1 MSAINDGGPAFPMP
15 GFLSMMEEPQS
26 VIQQYENKP
35 QDGMTL
41 RDWFAGMALPA
52 CFSAP
57 CPAAWA
63 AGSMEHRE
71 QSAAASYMMADAMLA
86 ARERKEDA

>member
-1 MSAINDGGPAFPMP
+1 MSDTIDDGGPIAASLEVGNDGAMISV
-15 GFLSMMEEPQS
+15 GGLS
-26 VIQQYENKP
+26 
-35 QDGMTL
+35 L

-63 AGSMEHRE
+63 VGSMEHRE